1 MSTLTELVAGK
12 TLAQAR
18 AYLDEVITA
27 PNPEMITATKI
38 MARLSLQDAATVFGT
53 LRAVAEQNP
62 LVYEALQQLRGDG
75 IDLSH
80 DNAKDMID
88 YLFAGNPT
96 LAAKLKALGEKQ
108 VTRAE
113 ANGLGRVKDGH
124 ILDALGGA

>member
-80 DNAKDMID
+80 DNARAMVDQ
-88 YLFAGNPT
+88 LFSAE
-96 LAAKLKALGEKQ
+96 LAAKVKALGEMQ
-108 VTRAE
+108 VTRAA

-124 ILDALGGA
+124 ILDAIGGV